1 MTHSFPWAAQILTL
15 FPSMFPGPLG
25 YSLAGAALKKGLWSL
40 KAVDIRD
47 FARDKQGAVDDA
59 PYGGG
64 PGMVMRPDVVAAAID
79 WALDEEGRKGR
90 ELARICLTPRGE
102 PITQDR
108 VKRWAAGPGI
118 MVLCGRFEGIDQ
130 RVVEARGLHEVS
142 VGDFVMSSGE
152 PAAIALTDACIRLCP
167 GVIGN
172 PDGTAEES
180 FEQGLLEY
188 PHYTRPQLWQ
198 GKAVPATLL
207 SGNHEGIK
215 NWRHREA
222 ERVTQERRPD
232 MWQRYQSFNSRA
244 V

>member
-1 MTHSFPWAAQILTL
+1 MTHPVPWAVQILTM
-15 FPSMFPGPLG
+15 FPNMFPGPLG
-25 YSLAGAALKKGLWSL
+25 YSLAGAALRQGLWSL

-47 FARDKQGAVDDA
+47 FARDKQGAIDDA

-64 PGMVMRPDVVAAAID
+64 PGMVLRPDVAAAAID
-79 WALDEEGRKGR
+79 WALDAEDR
-90 ELARICLTPRGE
+90 ELARICLTPRGV
-102 PITQDR
+102 PITQDQ

-118 MVLCGRFEGIDQ
+118 LLLCGRFEGIDQ
-130 RVVEARGLHEVS
+130 RVIEARGLQEVS

-172 PDGTAEES
+172 PDGTTEES
-180 FEQGLLEY
+180 FEKGLLEY
-188 PHYTRPQLWQ
+188 PHYTRPQFWQ

-215 NWRHREA
+215 NWRREEA
-222 ERVTQERRPD
+222 ERVTRARRPD
-232 MWQRYQSFNSRA
+232 MWRRYHTLNSR
-244 V
+244 VV

>member
-1 MTHSFPWAAQILTL
+1 MTHPHPSPWTVQILTM

-40 KAVDIRD
+40 KAVDIHD

-64 PGMVMRPDVVAAAID
+64 PGMVMRPDVAAAAID
-79 WALDEEGRKGR
+79 WALDAEGG

-108 VKRWAAGPGI
+108 VKRWVSGPGI
-118 MVLCGRFEGIDQ
+118 LVLCGRFEGIDQ
-130 RVVEARGLHEVS
+130 RVIEARGLQEVS

-172 PDGTAEES
+172 PDGTTEES

-188 PHYTRPQLWQ
+188 PHYTRPQFWQ

-215 NWRHREA
+215 NWRRREA
-222 ERVTQERRPD
+222 ERVTRARRPD
-232 MWQRYQSFNSRA
+232 LWQRYQSLKSRA

>member
-1 MTHSFPWAAQILTL
+1 MTHPLPWAAKILTM
-15 FPSMFPGPLG
+15 FPNMFPGPLG

-47 FARDKQGAVDDA
+47 FAGDKQGTVDDA

-64 PGMVMRPDVVAAAID
+64 PGMVMRPDVAAAAID
-79 WALDEEGRKGR
+79 WALDAEGR

-108 VKRWAAGPGI
+108 VKRWATGPGI
-118 MVLCGRFEGIDQ
+118 LVLCGRFEGIDQ
-130 RVVEARGLHEVS
+130 RVIEARGLQEVS

-167 GVIGN
+167 GVMGN
-172 PDGTAEES
+172 PDGTTEES

-188 PHYTRPQLWQ
+188 PHYTRPQFWQ

-207 SGNHEGIK
+207 SGNHEGIR
-215 NWRHREA
+215 NWRRREA
-222 ERVTQERRPD
+222 ERVTRARRPD
-232 MWQRYQSFNSRA
+232 MWQRYQSLNSRA